1 LHKVRVRYCDQSKNG
16 YGQMS
21 RGQVATLDTHII
33 SMNQLLSFVQTQD
46 LFAWLGALTALLTAA
61 IAVASLL
68 PGDEPEN
75 TLQKIVDFLSKFSR
89 K

>member
-1 LHKVRVRYCDQSKNG
+1 
-16 YGQMS
+16 
-21 RGQVATLDTHII
+21 
-33 SMNQLLSFVQTQD
+33 MNQLVSFIQSQD

-61 IAVASLL
+61 IAICSLI

>member
-1 LHKVRVRYCDQSKNG
+1 
-16 YGQMS
+16 
-21 RGQVATLDTHII
+21 
-33 SMNQLLSFVQTQD
+33 MNQILTFIQSQDMFAWVGALVALLSAV
-46 LFAWLGALTALLTAA
+46 
-61 IAVASLL
+61 IAVASLI